1 VAIKNKEIIRKIE
14 NAVIE
19 ELEKI
24 LELKKANC
32 LKIT

>member
-24 LELKKANC
+24 LEVKKA
-32 LKIT
+32 IV